1 MKSIKSLMICGI
13 ILIGSMSSM
22 AQIQEEQVETEKTY
36 DLQSCIEYAIQNNPN
51 LKSIKLQE
59 LGNQYKI
66 EEIKSGLYPTVS
78 GSGQY
83 IYNYALAEQLLPG
96 EILGQPGTTVPVKF
110 GVSNMITGKIEAQQI
125 IYNKAL
131 KTGIKAAS
139 ASQDLLALQTF
150 QTTEDLV
157 YSLAQSYLQINLTE
171 KQKGILNANLT
182 RINKLLEIANIQF
195 EEGLTKKL
203 DLTQLQVNKTNLMT
217 EMKSLE
223 IGVNQ
228 QKNYIKFLMGLTP
241 DAVLNLEPLDLGVES
256 YPLVNDI
263 ILEQNTTLQLLN
275 KQVELTQYEEENI
288 VSGYYPTLAIFGNI
302 GWQGQTDRLFS
313 TKDEY
318 AIQGS
323 MTGVLGLNL
332 SVPIFDGFQKKNQL
346 EQLRIKQSQHQL
358 DKTYLKNSIA
368 LEYANANEK
377 LTQNKGL
384 LQMQET
390 NVALAEDLYSV
401 AKLSYQEG
409 IAPLTELLN
418 AETSLKESQTQ
429 YLTALLN
436 LKLAELEHL
445 KVSGQ
450 LAKIIREAGSN

>member
-288 VSGYYPTLAIFGNI
+288 VSGYYPTLAIFGNL
-302 GWQGQTDRLFS
+302 GWQGQTASLFS